1 MGWSTVKNATESDT
15 LYLPGTSHNSV
26 QIKGD
31 TTLYAQWGNIFATIT
46 YNDLENYGE
55 LEPTYIPYTE
65 NISVSMLKH
74 PGPGAQIFQGWRVLS
89 KNYSADIDFNCYSL
103 SSDSDQSLKFNSY
116 NLAPIGTPRP
126 RAIIIYNTDGGT
138 AVSSQIRNYD
148 DFNGIILTKEK
159 PEKDS
164 VHFYRWKFE
173 TDGKV
178 TYYYPGSRF
187 HYGLDSML
195 TAEYTE
201 SPLISF
207 DTGTD
212 NDDELPAYDPP
223 EPQIYTGNQFVL
235 TNEVPERPGYEF
247 IGWKYGNDSTLFSR
261 GSSNFR
267 LPAGETVATLVAQ
280 WRKQTQM
287 THKYVNPNGSIVQS
301 LSRIVK
307 YGEPYANNYINNING
322 MPQVEDID

>member
-1 MGWSTVKNATESDT
+1 MKRTNGTYAEYDYNTQGFYTDNAYKIQYDLNGGARLYSTGGQNICGAKYNEWQQVTYVATRPNYKFLGWSTVKNATESDT

-126 RAIIIYNTDGGT
+126 RAIIIYNTDGG
-138 AVSSQIRNYD
+138 
-148 DFNGIILTKEK
+148 L
-159 PEKDS
+159 
-164 VHFYRWKFE
+164 
-173 TDGKV
+173 
-178 TYYYPGSRF
+178 
-187 HYGLDSML
+187 
-195 TAEYTE
+195 
-201 SPLISF
+201 
-207 DTGTD
+207 
-212 NDDELPAYDPP
+212 
-223 EPQIYTGNQFVL
+223 
-235 TNEVPERPGYEF
+235 
-247 IGWKYGNDSTLFSR
+247 
-261 GSSNFR
+261 
-267 LPAGETVATLVAQ
+267 
-280 WRKQTQM
+280 
-287 THKYVNPNGSIVQS
+287 
-301 LSRIVK
+301 
-307 YGEPYANNYINNING
+307 
-322 MPQVEDID
+322 